1 MEEDGA
7 APAEREAAELA
18 RESAG
23 EGSAL
28 VAEEFALDKLR
39 GQTGAIDFQK
49 GRIAAGTQLMD
60 DARKI
65 ILARAAFAGDEG
77 RRWRGGAFLRELE
90 QTQRRPVCRDPW
102 QPLHG
107 LLEIASPEARVSPI
121 AASRGTRPGSSGIS
135 SLAAERHRRSRS

>member
-60 DARKI
+60 DTRKI
-65 ILARAAFAGDEG
+65 ILARAAFAGDEES
-77 RRWRGGAFLRELE
+77 RWRGGDFLRELE
-90 QTQRRPVCRDPW
+90 QTQRRRGCRDPW
-102 QPLHG
+102 QARPGH
-107 LLEIASPEARVSPI
+107 LEIASPETS
-121 AASRGTRPGSSGIS
+121 
-135 SLAAERHRRSRS
+135 